1 MRNGRAFEA
10 DEALVRGRGLVENF
24 EANGAEEALVVLE
37 DAVGAETSI
46 AGSVAE
52 VVEEETLRGAAA
64 PAFGQLIPLHARKAK

>member
-37 DAVGAETSI
+37 DAVGAEASI

-52 VVEEETLRGAAA
+52 VVE
-64 PAFGQLIPLHARKAK
+64 